1 MQHMIIPQVL
11 ALRHIQ
17 YLMAKILSWHVCLFI
32 QIMFIFSQL
41 VTVSLETDRI
51 RSVDHHQLSPE
62 FFFFFFKFVINIWNK
77 CHLIKWPKMQQYDI
91 KKGCAKTFWEI
102 KRNCITYLNLEI
114 LIFLLRPTATSDTQI
129 ISWIWEWINFSDTQ
143 KYVLLSKIMSPQIH
157 WY

>member
-1 MQHMIIPQVL
+1 MQHMIIPHML
-11 ALRHIQ
+11 ALRYSQ
-17 YLMAKILSWHVCLFI
+17 CLMARIVSWHVGLFI
-32 QIMFIFSQL
+32 QIFFFFSQL
-41 VTVSLETDRI
+41 VIVSLETGRI
-51 RSVDHHQLSPE
+51 WWVDNCSLCPE
-62 FFFFFFKFVINIWNK
+62 MKIFLKIHNIWNK

-143 KYVLLSKIMSPQIH
+143 KYVLLLSKIMSPQIQ